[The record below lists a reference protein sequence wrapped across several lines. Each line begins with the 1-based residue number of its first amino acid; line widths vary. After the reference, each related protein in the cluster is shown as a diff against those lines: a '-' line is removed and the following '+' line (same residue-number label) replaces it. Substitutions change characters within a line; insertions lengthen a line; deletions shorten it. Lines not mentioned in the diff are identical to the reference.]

1 MHINQLKSTLRFYF
15 ITDEDVTGFSPVKQ
29 VQIAIKAGATIVQY
43 RNKSFSS
50 RFFEEV
56 AAIKN
61 ICKCNAIP
69 FIINDDIL
77 LAKAVMADG
86 VHLGQDDEDPALA
99 KRILGPQAIIGK
111 SVSNLDELNAS
122 DLSVCDY
129 IGTGPVFSTQT
140 KVDVKKVIGLSGL
153 KAVVKASP
161 VPVVAIGGI
170 DQTTAASCFEQGAS
184 GIAVISVVTRAED
197 PLQNALQVA
206 SACGCKPP
214 FCGFFAVE

>member
-1 MHINQLKSTLRFYF
+1 MPINQLKSTLRFYF
-15 ITDEDVTGFSPVKQ
+15 ITDEHTIGFSPVKQ
-29 VQIAIKAGATIVQY
+29 VQLAIKAGATSVQY
-43 RNKSFSS
+43 RNKSFSP

-56 AAIKN
+56 AVIKN

-69 FIINDDIL
+69 FIINDNIL

-140 KVDVKKVIGLSGL
+140 KV
-153 KAVVKASP
+153 
-161 VPVVAIGGI
+161 
-170 DQTTAASCFEQGAS
+170 
-184 GIAVISVVTRAED
+184 
-197 PLQNALQVA
+197 
-206 SACGCKPP
+206 
-214 FCGFFAVE
+214 